1 MLKFG
6 ILGLGQA
13 GSNIADYA
21 ITKGFNAVV
30 ANTAHID
37 LNTLKY
43 IPNENKLFLKGFNGA
58 GRDRSIGKSS
68 MVENA
73 ESLFNLCKN
82 KLNECDMVFIAGG
95 GAGGTGSGAFPV
107 ATDILL
113 ELFPTVNIIY
123 VFPDDLESPASKINA
138 YDCFSEL
145 SDNPQIGSIF
155 IIDNDKGRQKLKQPK
170 YMVHKE
176 LNTNF
181 IDLLVAINEFTDKL
195 SYTNNFD
202 ERDLFDILSTRGC
215 TLITHTN
222 LQDITEFSDSDLS
235 SLIRKS
241 WENNYS
247 PIYDSTNIIKA
258 AILGNLPK
266 QLSDKFN
273 LSQIFNDNVPYDIR
287 DSLYEDETKNDN
299 NCEFYGIYSGLK
311 FPDERLEKIKSDIEK
326 VQDNIARRIEVSQ
339 NQKLDNVSW
348 KINSPKLERQIK
360 DNQISLAEKLK
371 KFK

>member
-1 MLKFG
+1 MLKLG

-21 ITKGFNAVV
+21 ITKGFSAVV

-58 GRDRSIGKSS
+58 GRDRSIGKSA

-73 ESLFNLCKN
+73 ESLFELCKA
-82 KLNECDMVFIAGG
+82 KLNECDIVFIAGG
-95 GAGGTGSGAFPV
+95 GAGGTGSGALPV

-113 ELFPTVNIIY
+113 ELFPIVNIMY
-123 VFPDDLESPASKINA
+123 VFPDDLESTASKINA

-181 IDLLVAINEFTDKL
+181 IDLVVAVNEFTDKM

-215 TLITHTN
+215 TLITHTKP
-222 LQDITEFSDSDLS
+222 QDISEFSDSDLS
-235 SLIRKS
+235 ALIRQS
-241 WENNYS
+241 WTNNYS
-247 PIYDSTNIIKA
+247 PDYDSNNVIKA

-266 QLSDKFN
+266 HLSGKFN
-273 LSQIFNDNVPYDIR
+273 LSD
-287 DSLYEDETKNDN
+287 DETKQDN

-311 FPDERLEKIKSDIEK
+311 FPNERLEKIKSDVEK
-326 VQDNIARRIEVSQ
+326 VQDNIAKRIEVSQ
-339 NQKLDNVSW
+339 NQKLDNVLW
-348 KINSPKLERQIK
+348 KINSPKMERQVK
-360 DNQISLAEKLK
+360 DSQVSLAEKLK